1 MTTQK
6 FNFMKKTLFLIALVL
21 SMLRASA
28 QTYLSGGIYA
38 NTTWTK
44 AASPYIVTDHVVVFP
59 DVTLT
64 IEPGVMIKFDSSKY
78 LEVRHA
84 KINAQG
90 LSSDPISFTSNAAI
104 PKAKSWYG
112 VKITNNVTDTQKFSF
127 CNFNYASIALS
138 KADSAYFIGKLI
150 VKNCNFSDIGYTGL
164 SSNGICLLDSSTFK
178 NCDIGAECNNGD
190 FFINHCQFTKCK
202 IAHKGGGSFSNSY
215 TKNCFLDSNITAFE
229 KYGGVVDSTIITNN
243 EKGVY
248 NEFGHIIIKNCTISK
263 NSIYGVYSG
272 YGDSIL
278 NCILSNNGIGLA
290 TGMSFVSKNQITNNK
305 KGILILR
312 YNYQATKMFI
322 VCNKICNNVDY
333 EISSE
338 QLPVTTLNY
347 PNNYW
352 CTPDSASTRSKILD
366 GYKDVKLPII
376 NFMPLDTLNCYGPVV
391 TSLIES
397 KINETINFTFYPNPF
412 SQTATLVF
420 ENPQNSNHYL
430 SIFNSIGQL
439 VMSIENIKGNQVL
452 IDRKGLQRGLYFYKL
467 RNEAGVAGSGKMM
480 IE

>member
-1 MTTQK
+1 
-6 FNFMKKTLFLIALVL
+6 MKRLVL
-21 SMLRASA
+21 IIIILIGITKAKA
-28 QTYLSGGIYA
+28 QTYVSGGIYS

-59 DVTLT
+59 DVILT

-78 LEVRHA
+78 LEIRHA
-84 KINAQG
+84 KIIAQG
-90 LSSDPISFTSNAAI
+90 LSSDPITFTSNTAM
-104 PKAKSWYG
+104 PKPKSWYG
-112 VKITNNVTDTQKFSF
+112 VKITNNVIDTQKFSF
-127 CNFNYASIALS
+127 CNFNYASNALS
-138 KADSAYFIGKLI
+138 KADSAYFNGKLI
-150 VKNCNFSDIGYTGL
+150 VKNCNFSDIGYSGL
-164 SSNGICLLDSSTFK
+164 SSNGICLVDSSTFR
-178 NCDIGAECNNGD
+178 NCDIGAECDNGD

-215 TKNCFLDSNITAFE
+215 TKNCILDSNITAFE

-248 NEFGHIIIKNCTISK
+248 NEFGHIKIKNCTISN
-263 NSIYGVYSG
+263 NSIYGIYSG

-290 TGMSFVSKNQITNNK
+290 TGMSFVSRNQITNNK
-305 KGILILR
+305 KGILIIR

-322 VCNKICNNVDY
+322 VCNKICNNFDY
-333 EISSE
+333 DISSE
-338 QLPVTTLNY
+338 PLTVTTLNY

-391 TSLIES
+391 TRIIES
-397 KINETINFTFYPNPF
+397 KTNETINIKLYPNPF
-412 SQTATLVF
+412 TSTATLAF
-420 ENPQNSNHYL
+420 DNPQTKAHHL
-430 SIFNSIGQL
+430 SIFNTLGQSVL
-439 VMSIENIKGNQVL
+439 SIENIKNNNIQ
-452 IDRKGLQRGLYFYKL
+452 IDRKGLQSGMYYYRLSNTEGI
-467 RNEAGVAGSGKMM
+467 VGSGKML